1 MAAAQPVGVGIL
13 GAGRPNIATSNQIP
27 ACQRCANVRLV
38 ALCDRLD
45 GVHDTA
51 RACGARAYTDYDRML
66 ADPEVEMVQVS
77 TPDWCHVEHTERA
90 LAAGRH
96 VLLQKPPCVD
106 RDGLR
111 RLRAAAA
118 AGRARLKVLLNT
130 RQTRLCRS
138 VHALVAAGR
147 IGRLVQ
153 VRISY
158 RGHRFPIPDPES
170 PYLKAALGGVWL
182 HNGLHWLDEACLY
195 AAAPPRS
202 VYVVTTRNE
211 HGAPAMLGEGPNYWC
226 GMFDMGS
233 DVTFTF
239 EYNTMLMGDG
249 LPGGVQRV
257 LIGTEGELRQNYGD
271 AHLTL
276 FRRGLDTPED
286 CPLLDEGLTPADDVQ
301 DSFARA
307 IGAFAAEIRDGKER
321 EPRTAVALHCMGALI
336 AGAESANRALTVLP
350 PVAP

>member
-1 MAAAQPVGVGIL
+1 MSGTLPVGVGIL
-13 GAGRPNIATSNQIP
+13 GAGRPNIATSNQVP

-38 ALCDRLD
+38 ALCDRLE
-45 GVHDTA
+45 GVHDVA
-51 RACGARAYTDYDRML
+51 RGCGARAYTDYDRLL

-118 AGRARLKVLLNT
+118 GPARLKVLLNT
-130 RQTRLCRS
+130 RQTRVCRTLE
-138 VHALVAAGR
+138 ALVAGGR

-158 RGHRFPIPDPES
+158 RGHRFPIADPES
-170 PYLKAALGGVWL
+170 PYLKASMGGVWL

-195 AAAPPRS
+195 AKALPCTAALI
-202 VYVVTTRNE
+202 TTRNDQ
-211 HGAPAMLGEGPNYWC
+211 GPPTLLGEGPNYWC
-226 GMFDMGS
+226 GIFEMGS
-233 DVTFTF
+233 AVTFTL
-239 EYNTMLMGDG
+239 EYNTMLLRDG

-257 LIGTEGELRQNYGD
+257 LIGTEGELRQSYGD
-271 AHLTL
+271 PGLTL
-276 FRRGLDTPED
+276 FRAGQDAPER
-286 CPLLDEGLTPADDVQ
+286 CPLLDEHLTPVEDIH

-307 IGAFAAEIRDGKER
+307 IGAFAAEIRDGQER
-321 EPRTAVALHCMGALI
+321 EPVTAAALHCMEALM
-336 AGAESANRALTVLP
+336 AGAETADRTVARVPRAP
-350 PVAP
+350 A